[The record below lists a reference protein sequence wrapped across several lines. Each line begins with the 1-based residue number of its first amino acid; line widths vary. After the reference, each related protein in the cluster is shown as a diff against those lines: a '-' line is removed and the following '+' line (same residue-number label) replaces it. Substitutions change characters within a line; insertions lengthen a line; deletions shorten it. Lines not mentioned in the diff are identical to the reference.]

1 VTPDEE
7 TARALRATLAER
19 IGALP
24 PPIGTYAAVRRRAR
38 RRRHAVL
45 GAAAATVL
53 VGTGVPLGL
62 AGGGP
67 TAPPPD
73 RAVACPALDP
83 ANAGPLPAA
92 VPAGELPRPAG
103 VRGSLAADRALVDA
117 VLVTGWQAMRRPGE
131 DEGRTLD
138 PATLRVRFVERA
150 GDAVLGL
157 VTATDRAG
165 RWQVGQ
171 WVAGRPG
178 ALVPTDSVSL
188 AAEPA
193 DGTRGQRYGGADP
206 LVVAVPQVCG
216 RTYAVVLAPPGAAA
230 RLTPGVTIGADG
242 RPVARPA
249 RTVTLPAGLAVVE
262 VQGAPTVQ
270 VIRGSTV
277 LARRSLGG
285 EGGIDPAREPTDAD
299 IARAVAAAPGTVDA
313 DLAAATVR
321 TASTQVTTATGD
333 RVTGVRVLGGGRG
346 SAGNVVLVALTLPS
360 GATYVTDGAGDGD
373 AVTLSHGGLLPA
385 GELDRTLLAWSD
397 GSTALVWAPGAA
409 RLEFEATPHLGT
421 GNAVIG
427 IGLDRGFGSVG
438 LPAGVIPAV
447 FRSYDGGGA
456 LLAERRPNTGLLPLP
471 G

>member
-1 VTPDEE
+1 
-7 TARALRATLAER
+7 
-19 IGALP
+19 
-24 PPIGTYAAVRRRAR
+24 
-38 RRRHAVL
+38 
-45 GAAAATVL
+45 
-53 VGTGVPLGL
+53 
-62 AGGGP
+62 
-67 TAPPPD
+67 
-73 RAVACPALDP
+73 
-83 ANAGPLPAA
+83 
-92 VPAGELPRPAG
+92 
-103 VRGSLAADRALVDA
+103 
-117 VLVTGWQAMRRPGE
+117 
-131 DEGRTLD
+131 
-138 PATLRVRFVERA
+138 
-150 GDAVLGL
+150 
-157 VTATDRAG
+157 
-165 RWQVGQ
+165 
-171 WVAGRPG
+171 
-178 ALVPTDSVSL
+178 
-188 AAEPA
+188 
-193 DGTRGQRYGGADP
+193 
-206 LVVAVPQVCG
+206 
-216 RTYAVVLAPPGAAA
+216 
-230 RLTPGVTIGADG
+230 
-242 RPVARPA
+242 
-249 RTVTLPAGLAVVE
+249 
-262 VQGAPTVQ
+262 

-299 IARAVAAAPGTVDA
+299 IARAIAAAPGTVDA